1 MKNKHI
7 YIILRFKVFW
17 RDYNIL
23 NESLLLLLLYYVI
36 TAVFIKTFKYV

>member
-7 YIILRFKVFW
+7 YIILRFKGFW

-23 NESLLLLLLYYVI
+23 NENLLLLLLYYVI